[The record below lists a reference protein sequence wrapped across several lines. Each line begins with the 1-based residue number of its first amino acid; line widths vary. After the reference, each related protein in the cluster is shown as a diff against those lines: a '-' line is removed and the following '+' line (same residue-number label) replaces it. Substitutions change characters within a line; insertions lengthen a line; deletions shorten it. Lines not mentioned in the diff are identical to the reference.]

1 MLVLPEFQLAQ
12 PQTIEEAV
20 EALVGGPDESMA
32 LAGGTDLLPNL
43 KHGLYSPRRVVSL
56 RRVSA
61 LREVTEVDGGLFL
74 GAGLTL
80 SEMSSHLRIRA
91 MYPAL
96 ADAAGLVAGPQLRNM
111 GTLGGNICLET
122 RCVYYNQTFFWRD
135 ALGYCIKKDG
145 DECHVIPGGSRCVA
159 AFSADTPGPL
169 LVYGATVHMRSVRG
183 EREVPTGEFFRAD
196 GLRNTVREPDELVT
210 GVTLPAPAPGLQ
222 SSYFKFR
229 IRNSIDFPALSV
241 AAAARMDD
249 GRFQSLDLVVGALGA
264 RPRVV
269 KRAEELVRGERL
281 TPELAEELGGLAFQQ
296 CHPLSNINVDS
307 EWRRD
312 VLPVF
317 VQRTLENLKPSTS

>member
-1 MLVLPEFQLAQ
+1 
-12 PQTIEEAV
+12 
-20 EALVGGPDESMA
+20 
-32 LAGGTDLLPNL
+32 
-43 KHGLYSPRRVVSL
+43 
-56 RRVSA
+56 
-61 LREVTEVDGGLFL
+61 LFL
-74 GAGLTL
+74 GSGITLT
-80 SEMSSHLRIRA
+80 EMAIHPQIRN

-135 ALGYCIKKDG
+135 ALGYCLKKDG

-169 LVYGATVHMRSVRG
+169 LVYGATVHLRSVRG
-183 EREVPTGEFFRAD
+183 EREVPAGEFFRAD
-196 GLRNTVREPDELVT
+196 GVRNTVREPDELVT

-222 SSYFKFR
+222 SGYFKFR

-241 AAAARMDD
+241 AAAARVQDD
-249 GRFQSLDLVVGALGA
+249 TFQSLGLVVGALGA

-269 KRAEELVRGERL
+269 SRLEELVRGQKL
-281 TPELAEELGGLAFQQ
+281 SPSLVEEIGSLVFQQ
-296 CHPLSNINVDS
+296 CRPLTNINVDT
-307 EWRRD
+307 EWRRS